1 MIGGTV
7 QIKCSE
13 KQYESLCN
21 SEAFTTLIGFCKE
34 HAVNLNMEFHSIAG
48 IEWVQ
53 VDYGTQNNSLTHDD
67 IVSRLKPL
75 GKIKDEIRGGSGLSM
90 LEPRSA
96 REAALEW
103 LNGKAERK
111 G

>member
-13 KQYESLCN
+13 EQYKRFCN
-21 SEAFTTLIGFCKE
+21 SETFTTLIDFCKE
-34 HAVNLNMEFHSIAG
+34 HAVNLNMEFHSIMG
-48 IEWVQ
+48 IEWAQ
-53 VDYGTQNNSLTHDD
+53 VDYGTQNSSLTHDD
-67 IVSRLKPL
+67 IVSRLKLL
-75 GKIKDEIRGGSGLSM
+75 GKIKNEIRDGSGYSI

-103 LNGKAERK
+103 LNRK
-111 G
+111 